1 MEERGWGGRDAA
13 GPLGGCDNGQ
23 SIIRP
28 RSNTLAGMLDVVI
41 RSFKEL
47 KAIKLQATVNQEW
60 AVAGR
65 LGDRK
70 VFDAKSLA
78 GCANLQNEPAAFA
91 FFSSEAIIIYEI
103 KIPSTRLAC
112 LVIF

>member
-1 MEERGWGGRDAA
+1 
-13 GPLGGCDNGQ
+13 
-23 SIIRP
+23 
-28 RSNTLAGMLDVVI
+28 MLDVVI

-70 VFDAKSLA
+70 VFDAMRRESLA
-78 GCANLQNEPAAFA
+78 GCANFQNDCIFLQ
-91 FFSSEAIIIYEI
+91 
-103 KIPSTRLAC
+103 
-112 LVIF
+112 